1 MGIGISLKGLKNKF
15 NELMG
20 RDKKKDDTKKSSES
34 LESKEETRFD
44 DTSPTKSKKQ
54 QIVLI

>member
-1 MGIGISLKGLKNKF
+1 MRLGISLRGLKNKF

-20 RDKKKDDTKKSSES
+20 RDEEKKDNKKSSES

-54 QIVLI
+54 QLVLI